1 MAPRPG
7 GDALLLV
14 AHGSRDPR
22 AEAAIDAL
30 AARVA
35 AARPGLPVGVATLEL
50 RGRRVAEVA
59 AELAGGSAAGP
70 AVELAA
76 GPAGG
81 EAGPGGGEAAA
92 GVRGGRAG
100 GARRIVVVPLLL
112 TNAYHGSVDLPAVLE
127 SARAALPGVELVAG
141 DVLGPDDRLLDALD
155 ERIPDRSDHSDGSDD
170 SDRSGRLVG
179 CFDGIV
185 LAVAGT
191 RDPAAARGIEAV
203 AARYG
208 VRHGVPCLPVHASA
222 GEAAVSRAADALRAT
237 TTRARHAHR
246 KARPGRVLVVSY
258 FLAPGLLHDRIV
270 VGAQHAGGLTVTEPF
285 ADTGSVTSLVFA
297 RYREALDRRSVLAA

>member
-1 MAPRPG
+1 VTVPSGPLAPRPG

-50 RGRRVAEVA
+50 RGHRVAEVA
-59 AELAGGSAAGP
+59 ADLAAG
-70 AVELAA
+70 LAA
-76 GPAGG
+76 ETAVGTSVGPAGG
-81 EAGPGGGEAAA
+81 EPA

-127 SARAALPGVELVAG
+127 SARAGLPGVELVAA

-155 ERIPDRSDHSDGSDD
+155 ERIPDRPDHSDRSDHSG
-170 SDRSGRLVG
+170 RSGRLVG
-179 CFDGIV
+179 GFDGIV

-208 VRHGVPCLPVHASA
+208 ARHGVPCLPVHASA

-237 TTRARHAHR
+237 TTRARQAHR

-270 VGAQHAGGLTVTEPF
+270 AGAGGLVVTEPF
-285 ADTGSVTSLVFA
+285 ADTGSVTSLVLA